1 MGEWE
6 IWGLLLLV
14 GGSFAATNLDNLV
27 LLVLLLG
34 AEAQNRFAVL
44 LGFVAA
50 AIGILCVAA
59 VGAAIGASLD
69 PGLIGY
75 MGIIPLLLGAY
86 LLFKLLR
93 GDRAAPER
101 ETAGP
106 GTAGGMGLLGTT
118 LLMFSNS
125 GDSLAIFFPLLAESD
140 RDSLL
145 MEVSAFLV
153 MVLLWAALAW
163 KIAAQP
169 ALARRI
175 EQLGEKLVPFIMMAA
190 GIYILMDTGTDT
202 LK

>member
-27 LLVLLLG
+27 LLVVLLG

-44 LGFVAA
+44 LGFVVA
-50 AIGILCVAA
+50 AIGILCIAA
-59 VGAAIGASLD
+59 VGAAIGTNLD

-93 GDRAAPER
+93 GDRAASER
-101 ETAGP
+101 ETAGA
-106 GTAGGMGLLGTT
+106 GTGGSMGLLGTT
-118 LLMFSNS
+118 LLMLSNS